1 MMTFQKFMAALFGGV
16 VAADVSLFTGGAAIP
31 SLPLLSG
38 LVAFGVILALKMP
51 PGLDRALA
59 TLFLGIAVGAASL
72 FFGLLVPTGNLLL
85 NLVPALLLGGV
96 VAVIYLIFTAAFES

>member
-16 VAADVSLFTGGAAIP
+16 AAADVSLFTGGATIP
-31 SLPLLSG
+31 SLILG